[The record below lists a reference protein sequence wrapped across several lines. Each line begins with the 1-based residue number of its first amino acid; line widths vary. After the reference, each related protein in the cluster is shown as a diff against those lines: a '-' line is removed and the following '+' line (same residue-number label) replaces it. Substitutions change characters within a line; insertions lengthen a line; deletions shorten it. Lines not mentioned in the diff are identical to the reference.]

1 MHIKITKI
9 LCSFIG
15 TMTLV
20 AALLTGCGGDSAPQA
35 VAKDIDA
42 IALVE
47 NLMSDDSQERF
58 NALIELGEG
67 RENAAPA
74 LDAILEILTD
84 DKDAK
89 NREMAAY
96 VLLQMGEK
104 AAKPALPT
112 LQEAYDKEKNPNVKI
127 NIINAWNAI
136 DPESSP
142 NNAGNA
148 NQP

>member
-1 MHIKITKI
+1 MHTKFSKL

-15 TMTLV
+15 TIALTAV
-20 AALLTGCGGDSAPQA
+20 LLTGCGGDSTPKA

-42 IALVE
+42 IALIE
-47 NLMSDDSQERF
+47 KLMSDNSKERF
-58 NALIELGEG
+58 DALIELSEG

-74 LDAILEILTD
+74 LDVILEVLTD

-96 VLLQMGEK
+96 VLMQMGPK

-112 LQEAYDKEKNPNVKI
+112 LKEALDKEKNGNVQI

-136 DPESSP
+136 DPDSAP
-142 NNAGNA
+142 NGGGKG

>member
-1 MHIKITKI
+1 MHTKTFKT

-15 TMTLV
+15 TMTV
-20 AALLTGCGGDSAPQA
+20 IAALLTGCGGDSAPTA

-42 IALVE
+42 IALME
-47 NLMSDDSQERF
+47 KLMSDDSKERF
-58 NALIELGEG
+58 DALIELGEG

-74 LDAILEILTD
+74 IDMILEVLTD
-84 DKDAK
+84 DKDAR

-96 VLLQMGEK
+96 VLMQMGPK

-112 LQEAYDKEKNPNVKI
+112 LKEALEKEKNGNVQI

-136 DPESSP
+136 DPDSAP
-142 NNAGNA
+142 NGGGRG

>member
-1 MHIKITKI
+1 MHTQTFKAI
-9 LCSFIG
+9 CSFIG
-15 TMTLV
+15 TLTII
-20 AALLTGCGGDSAPQA
+20 ATLLTGCGGDSAPKA

-42 IALVE
+42 IALIE
-47 NLMSDDSQERF
+47 KLMSDNSKERF
-58 NALIELGEG
+58 DALIELSEG

-74 LDAILEILTD
+74 LDVVLEVLTD

-96 VLLQMGEK
+96 VLMQMGPK

-112 LQEAYDKEKNPNVKI
+112 LKEAMQKEKNGNVQI

-136 DPESSP
+136 DPDSAP
-142 NNAGNA
+142 NGGGS